1 MSLHHESPKTVLSPE
16 LEQFTDSD
24 KIAANKANYHEF
36 DWTPNRHEQ
45 EALERVRNMFLDINL
60 SHATASNPERL
71 QRDGILPFDQMV
83 DTGRNDW
90 KSQTFPLDQSLGL
103 HRYVFFHWGAFYP
116 TWYGHHVFPIDSRK
130 VLLSPNTIVTPDD
143 LSAQMLPMNSEA
155 SALDEHEQER
165 LNRYLDTIL
174 SGSDWV
180 EVIARR
186 SLQYMQRSCGYD
198 SYPVKHRT
206 DMGEIKHLGTIS
218 PQLLGDWV
226 DINNEDA
233 KHSIGRI
240 MIEENG
246 VTVPYVTN
254 ALDTE
259 EQDPSKSNNNKLPH
273 EIGADSEKSRR
284 LWQEILNIAQKS

>member
-36 DWTPNRHEQ
+36 DWTPDRHEQ

-155 SALDEHEQER
+155 SALDEHKQER
-165 LNRYLDTIL
+165 LNRYLDTTLPGIYNL
-174 SGSDWV
+174 
-180 EVIARR
+180 
-186 SLQYMQRSCGYD
+186 
-198 SYPVKHRT
+198 
-206 DMGEIKHLGTIS
+206 
-218 PQLLGDWV
+218 PQ
-226 DINNEDA
+226 
-233 KHSIGRI
+233 
-240 MIEENG
+240 
-246 VTVPYVTN
+246 TQTP
-254 ALDTE
+254 
-259 EQDPSKSNNNKLPH
+259 
-273 EIGADSEKSRR
+273 
-284 LWQEILNIAQKS
+284 